1 MAEEPTESAVTG
13 IAAFGMSLKYQTTAT
28 PPVPT
33 FVNSVI
39 SCTPPKESTAG
50 VTIPAPIS
58 GTGAGLETTAPG
70 KQPFGECP
78 FKITYSSA
86 SSTALRAMKTAKTV
100 SNWVLTYADGK
111 ALTFPGY
118 IDEVGEDELNESTA
132 MTISAK
138 VKQTGPSTG
147 PT

>member
-1 MAEEPTESAVTG
+1 MAEEPTETAVTG
-13 IAAFGMSLKYQTTAT
+13 IAAFGMSLKYGAT
-28 PPVPT
+28 PT

-70 KQPFGECP
+70 KQTFGECP

>member
-1 MAEEPTESAVTG
+1 MAEAPPTEAAVTG
-13 IAAFGMSLKYQTTAT
+13 IAAFGMSLKYGDT
-28 PPVPT
+28 PT

-70 KQPFGECP
+70 KQTFGECP

-86 SSTALRAMKTAKTV
+86 SSTALRALKAAKTV
-100 SNWVLTYADGK
+100 LNWVLTYADGK

-118 IDEVGEDELNESTA
+118 VDEVGEDELNESTA